1 MKINNTGKMLASI
14 LQFCNHNK
22 IQYHQIA
29 ITLKYYTDNVQ
40 SNIERM
46 KTLIVLKFLN
56 TLKSRIF

>member
-1 MKINNTGKMLASI
+1 MLASI

-22 IQYHQIA
+22 IQYHQIT
-29 ITLKYYTDNVQ
+29 ITFKYYTDNVQ

-56 TLKSRIF
+56 TLKSMIF

>member
-1 MKINNTGKMLASI
+1 MLASI